1 MTDKFEFSILFSGQ
15 VTFCAENSTAIEYA
29 PLTDLDKFIITSHHS
44 APAQAPAGADAAA
57 QEAVSAAVAAGPAS
71 ASQAWSACDAST
83 ESEGAAAAGPAVSPA
98 SEHDAAL
105 SAAIGPDCHVGS
117 YAWVCCYESM
127 ITGGNDTDSSHHVS
141 KATGAHEP
149 GESYRLVSNRVRVIS
164 HTKWQQQCHSGDCT
178 SDRTQGES
186 HSNAKHEGD
195 RYYCNITVIISIDDS
210 DEHNMTL
217 SSPDAAF
224 ADWLDKVDSEV
235 LYKSIVQPV
244 VERMVQE
251 SEGDFKLH
259 RGPLRIARS
268 ARSTSADI
276 SPDSSSQSASGN
288 TSVNDTSATTVR
300 SSNCSLLL
308 PDGISLQP
316 LQRAGCSTTLAVAV
330 ADDGSGA
337 GSGAVAEAG
346 DKAAG
351 LYADAG
357 EFLRSSKRV
366 LFVIGSDFY
375 CDLVAYCNSS
385 DQGGG
390 DKQSGIMAG
399 DSKAGSQLKTLY
411 SALEGICSRGRDA
424 VCMVLWSEEEYSLIF
439 TGAEEYE
446 QLPRQVNSVCSSDND
461 SNNDCQ
467 HFIRFIFGNAQQMA
481 SDLKKRLWMLN
492 KTDGKPLNSYF
503 EYEYWRFVKH
513 SDRNILAV
521 SYDESEGMRAM
532 ILSPELLNCSFSGH
546 DIAVPLL
553 FTSELDFYDLTSLS
567 SFAIHTLSDY
577 VALAWV
583 RAPGVLS
590 LFPELPGPVPDAV
603 HVRPVSLPVEAV
615 SCGDLAGFN
624 WPDDMLWLQPVL
636 DRLEPVNDIVD
647 LGLLNDFFARHI
659 CNARISFNLVAS
671 QLRLYLLN
679 QKYFNDSGLYVSIK
693 ITEFEWLDQGIDF
706 VKAMARTGI
715 TADLLN
721 HVVLKRNPA
730 TGKTAMAELDNC
742 LLETIRN
749 WPEASSFIYDEFC
762 YYLHSLYEIFQP
774 LFVYDDQAKHAERLR
789 SPDMAPER
797 LIASGSMNKLL
808 NSYAK
813 REGWSDRPE
822 HFIGMESSPYEA
834 SHIAVPDAEFLM
846 GNYHNIA
853 RATGNRTVVITLPV
867 LKRLALAR
875 MSGVR
880 AATTLAVRA
889 QRALLELGEKVVYCL
904 PDHMFTVALFDC
916 QPRNTRTGVQSL
928 PGISCISTA
937 LLLQF
942 SSTYADK
949 GRDVV
954 LYSGNRLTVSAANQ
968 AGVKTVFSGRA
979 EQLFDSI
986 GEAPALPPDPFFWPD
1001 DITWRSLNELFWYEC
1016 FDMDFINIFHAFSSP
1031 VDGIMS
1037 MCERKEA
1044 VDESLYECGSELTV
1058 YDVFD
1063 DVSEMSSALKSYEH
1077 LQNIRYKGESDACKG
1092 SNDNAPSSATDCQKG
1107 SWYGDKA
1114 VLEILD
1120 KAGYR
1125 DYDTLDPHY
1134 KMIWWPNFVDNIWFF
1149 PEYGVFGDPI
1159 EFIIEERTENIV
1171 WRMMSFG
1178 GFPVMYVNDASTIAN
1193 YARESIERCLVAALR
1208 HVDQGDISP
1217 AMQLF
1222 VKQVAAVRCARKRFV
1237 KLVRSE
1243 NIADCYKTKC
1253 QVRHARQVNKSNVR
1267 KAQSNR
1273 GSSSGQSK
1281 AGKSSKSSKAKQA
1294 QSNRGSSSGQSKA
1307 GKSNKSSKAMQA
1319 QSNRGSSSGKGKAGK
1334 SSKAS
1339 QAQSNKGVST
1349 DKNKPGKDSVAQQA
1363 QSNSGV
1369 SQGKINAG
1377 KGVKAKRRLP

>member
-44 APAQAPAGADAAA
+44 APAQSPAGADAAA
-57 QEAVSAAVAAGPAS
+57 QEAVRAAVAAGPAS
-71 ASQAWSACDAST
+71 ASQAGAACDASS
-83 ESEGAAAAGPAVSPA
+83 ESAGAAAAGPAASPA
-98 SEHDAAL
+98 SEPDAAL

-117 YAWVCCYESM
+117 YAWVCCYESR

-149 GESYRLVSNRVRVIS
+149 GESYRLVSNRIRVIN
-164 HTKWQQQCHSGDCT
+164 HTKWQQQSHSGDCT

-195 RYYCNITVIISIDDS
+195 RYYCSAKHDGDSYYCNIPVIISIDDS

-224 ADWLDKVDSEV
+224 ADWLDKVNSEV

-251 SEGDFKLH
+251 SEGDFKPH

-288 TSVNDTSATTVR
+288 SSVNDTSATTVR

-308 PDGISLQP
+308 TDGISLQP
-316 LQRAGCSTTLAVAV
+316 LQKAGCGTTLAVAV

-337 GSGAVAEAG
+337 GSGAGAG
-346 DKAAG
+346 DEAAE

-375 CDLVAYCNSS
+375 RDLVAYCNNN

-424 VCMVLWSEEEYSLIF
+424 VCMVLWSEEEYSLIC

-467 HFIRFIFGNAQQMA
+467 HFIRFIFGNAPQMA

-503 EYEYWRFVKH
+503 EYDYWRFVKH

-546 DIAVPLL
+546 DIAVPML

-603 HVRPVSLPVEAV
+603 HVRPVSVPVEAV
-615 SCGDLAGFN
+615 SCRDLAGFN

-647 LGLLNDFFARHI
+647 LGMLNDFFARI
-659 CNARISFNLVAS
+659 TCNARISFNQVAS

-721 HVVLKRNPA
+721 HIVLKRNPA
-730 TGKTAMAELDNC
+730 TGKTAMAEIDDWLYEATINC
-742 LLETIRN
+742 TEDF
-749 WPEASSFIYDEFC
+749 SFSLIYYEFC
-762 YYLHSLYEIFQP
+762 YALDCLYKIFEP

-808 NSYAK
+808 NGYAK
-813 REGWSDRPE
+813 REGRSDRPE
-822 HFIGMESSPYEA
+822 HFIGMESSLYEA

-875 MSGVR
+875 LSRVR
-880 AATTLAVRA
+880 AAATLAVRA
-889 QRALLELGEKVVYCL
+889 QRALLELGEEVVYCL
-904 PDHMFTVALFDC
+904 PDHMFTLALIDY

-928 PGISCISTA
+928 PGVSCISTA

-979 EQLFDSI
+979 EQLFDRIS
-986 GEAPALPPDPFFWPD
+986 EDPALPPQFCAGPD
-1001 DITWRSLNELFWYEC
+1001 DISWRCLNELLWYEC
-1016 FDMDFINIFHAFSSP
+1016 FDMDFSTIFDAFSYP
-1031 VDGIMS
+1031 FNGIMS

-1044 VDESLYECGSELTV
+1044 VDEPLDELPFKLELY
-1058 YDVFD
+1058 DAFD
-1063 DVSEMSSALKSYEH
+1063 
-1077 LQNIRYKGESDACKG
+1077 SDACKG
-1092 SNDNAPSSATDCQKG
+1092 SNDNAPSSATDCQKV
-1107 SWYGDKA
+1107 SRYGDKA

-1120 KAGYR
+1120 KAGFS
-1125 DYDTLDPHY
+1125 DYEILDPFY
-1134 KMIWWPNFVDNIWFF
+1134 ERIMCPDCLDNIWFF

-1159 EFIIEERTENIV
+1159 EFIIEERTEHIV
-1171 WRMMSFG
+1171 WRMHTIG
-1178 GFPVMYVNDASTIAN
+1178 GLTVRYGDEGASPSY
-1193 YARESIERCLVAALR
+1193 YARRFIERILFAGLR
-1208 HVDQGDISP
+1208 HVDQDDISP

-1222 VKQVAAVRCARKRFV
+1222 IKQVAAVRCARKRFV

-1253 QVRHARQVNKSNVR
+1253 KVRHARQVKKSKVR
-1267 KAQSNR
+1267 KAQSNKKSR
-1273 GSSSGQSK
+1273 SGQSK

-1294 QSNRGSSSGQSKA
+1294 QSNKGISNDKNKPCTESVAKQGQSGSEGSSGQS
-1307 GKSNKSSKAMQA
+1307 
-1319 QSNRGSSSGKGKAGK
+1319 KAGK

-1339 QAQSNKGVST
+1339 QAQSN
-1349 DKNKPGKDSVAQQA
+1349 
-1363 QSNSGV
+1363 SGV
-1369 SQGKINAG
+1369 SQEEINAG
-1377 KGVKAKRRLP
+1377 KVVKVKQSKSSGGKFRSGRHCQETSLKQ

>member
-44 APAQAPAGADAAA
+44 APAQAPAVADAAA

-71 ASQAWSACDAST
+71 ASQAGAACDAST

-149 GESYRLVSNRVRVIS
+149 GESYRLVSNRIRVIS

-244 VERMVQE
+244 VECMVQE
-251 SEGDFKLH
+251 SESDFKSH

-424 VCMVLWSEEEYSLIF
+424 VCMVLWSEEEYSLIC

-446 QLPRQVNSVCSSDND
+446 PLPRQVKSVCSSDHD

-467 HFIRFIFGNAQQMA
+467 HFIRFIFGNAPQMA

-615 SCGDLAGFN
+615 SCRDLAGFN

-636 DRLEPVNDIVD
+636 DRLEPVNDIVE
-647 LGLLNDFFARHI
+647 LGLLNDFFARI
-659 CNARISFNLVAS
+659 TCNARISFNLVAS

-742 LLETIRN
+742 LLETTRN
-749 WPEASSFIYDEFC
+749 WPEAFSFIYDEF
-762 YYLHSLYEIFQP
+762 YYDLHDLYEIFEP

-813 REGWSDRPE
+813 MEGRSDRPE

-834 SHIAVPDAEFLM
+834 SRIAVPDAEFLM

-875 MSGVR
+875 LSGVR

-889 QRALLELGEKVVYCL
+889 QRALLELGEEVVYCL
-904 PDHMFTVALFDC
+904 PDHMFTVALFDY

-928 PGISCISTA
+928 PGVSCISTA

-979 EQLFDSI
+979 EQFFDSI
-986 GEAPALPPDPFFWPD
+986 SEAPALPPELLSGPD
-1001 DITWRSLNELFWYEC
+1001 YISWRCLNELYWYEC
-1016 FDMDFINIFHAFSSP
+1016 FDIDFRNFTTEARAALSGS
-1031 VDGIMS
+1031 MS
-1037 MCERKEA
+1037 WRERNEA
-1044 VDESLYECGSELTV
+1044 VDMSLYECRSELTV

-1063 DVSEMSSALKSYEH
+1063 YVIEMSSSIKNYEH
-1077 LQNIRYKGESDACKG
+1077 LQNIIYKGESDDCKG
-1092 SNDNAPSSATDCQKG
+1092 SYDNAPSSGTDCQKV
-1107 SWYGDKA
+1107 SWYEDKA
-1114 VLEILD
+1114 VLEVLD
-1120 KAGYR
+1120 KAEFSY
-1125 DYDTLDPHY
+1125 YNIFDPLF
-1134 KMIWWPNFVDNIWFF
+1134 KRILLFNFFNNKGFL

-1159 EFIIEERTENIV
+1159 EFIIKERTDQIV
-1171 WRMMSFG
+1171 LPMMAIG
-1178 GFPVMYVNDASTIAN
+1178 CIPIRYGYDGDTIAE
-1193 YARESIERCLVAALR
+1193 YVRGLLDSRYVAGLS

-1253 QVRHARQVNKSNVR
+1253 KVRHARQVNKSKVS
-1267 KAQSNR
+1267 KTQSNR

-1281 AGKSSKSSKAKQA
+1281 AGKSSKSSKSRQAQSNKGIRNDKNKPGTESVAKQA
-1294 QSNRGSSSGQSKA
+1294 QSGSEGSSGQS
-1307 GKSNKSSKAMQA
+1307 
-1319 QSNRGSSSGKGKAGK
+1319 KAGK

-1339 QAQSNKGVST
+1339 QAQS
-1349 DKNKPGKDSVAQQA
+1349 D
-1363 QSNSGV
+1363 SGV

-1377 KGVKAKRRLP
+1377 KGVKAKQSKSSGGNAGQ